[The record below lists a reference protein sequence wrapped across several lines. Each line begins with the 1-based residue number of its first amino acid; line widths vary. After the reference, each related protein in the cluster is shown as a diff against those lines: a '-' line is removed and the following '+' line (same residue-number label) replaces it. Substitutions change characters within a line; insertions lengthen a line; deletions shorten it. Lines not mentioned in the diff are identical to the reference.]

1 MELIV
6 IRHAKS
12 SWVKNGQSDIDRP
25 LNERGKQSIQLMAS
39 KVINWGLSDALF
51 LVSTAERTQ
60 ETFKRLCNELQ
71 ITPPKVKL
79 KNKLYLAENK
89 DLLTCLTETPK
100 DINKVVMIG
109 HNPGLTYFVE
119 YLSGIDFG
127 NLPTA
132 AFVKLNFVVNKWD
145 MVGKDTA
152 IVKEY
157 LYPKMFV

>member
-12 SWVKNGQSDIDRP
+12 SWEKDRQSDFERP
-25 LNERGKQSIQLMAS
+25 LNERGKQSIELMAS
-39 KVINWGLSDALF
+39 KVINWGLNDALF
-51 LVSTAERTQ
+51 LVSTAQRTQ
-60 ETFKRLCNELQ
+60 ETFRRLSKELK
-71 ITPPKVKL
+71 IDPEVKL
-79 KNKLYLAENK
+79 KDSLYLAENNE
-89 DLLTCLTETPK
+89 LLKCLS
-100 DINKVVMIG
+100 DIPENISKVIIIG

-132 AFVKLNFVVNKWD
+132 SFVKLNFVVNKWK
-145 MVGKDTA
+145 MIGKETA

-157 LYPKMFV
+157 LYPKMFI